1 MLWVSGKVSV
11 YEQGSTTRLIISDP
25 KLAKEVLV
33 AKGGHYHKSAL
44 SGEVLNRVAGEG
56 SILVT
61 EEGQW
66 KEQNH
71 IMSPAFR
78 HNFLTVCFNPLNIPL
93 TIQLS
98 DIHSPPVARFRLEIY
113 NCPARIDADGYV
125 WALRNVC

>member
-11 YEQGSTTRLIISDP
+11 YEHGSITRLMLSDP

-33 AKGGHYHKSAL
+33 AKAGHYHKAAL
-44 SGEVLNRVAGEG
+44 IGEVLNRVTGEG
-56 SILVT
+56 SIVVS

-78 HNFLTVCFNPLNIPL
+78 HNLLRVCVNPLNIPL
-93 TIQLS
+93 KSSSPTFTHPQLH
-98 DIHSPPVARFRLEIY
+98 DL
-113 NCPARIDADGYV
+113 D
-125 WALRNVC
+125 

>member
-44 SGEVLNRVAGEG
+44 SGEVLRRVTGEG

-93 TIQLS
+93 QSSSPTFTHPQLH
-98 DIHSPPVARFRLEIY
+98 DL
-113 NCPARIDADGYV
+113 D
-125 WALRNVC
+125 